1 MSGPRTRK
9 SHVPAIIPRYNSP
22 PFHSSPEY
30 LSLGRASGNITFQNW
45 PWRFAMKSTMM
56 TSRLL
61 LTGMLERAAKI
72 FPDVEIVS
80 VRPDSS
86 RHCSSYREVHQRAR
100 QLSAALQ
107 RAGIKDGDR
116 VATLMWNQREHLE
129 AYFGIPAVG
138 GVAHTLNLRLHPEE
152 IAYIVNHAED
162 RFLIVDSTL
171 LDIYEQFRPH
181 VKFER
186 VFVVEHGCGR
196 QSAGAEPYESF
207 LASTDGA
214 PDYPDLSE
222 EDAAAMCYTSGTTG
236 KPKGVLY
243 SHRALALHSM
253 AMALPDQLHFS
264 CYDTVL
270 PAMSMFHAN
279 AWGFPYAAALVGGKL
294 VFPGRNL
301 QPDALLDL
309 MEAEQVTLTGGVP
322 TVWLA
327 VLNALD
333 CHPGRWKLASGLRIV
348 VAGSAAPESMFRR
361 FDKFGVRVIQP
372 WGMTETSPL
381 ATVCHLKPQLEKRSE
396 DEMYAIRAKQGLPSP
411 FIETR
416 AICETGETPWDGVA
430 SGELHVRGPW
440 VAESYFKL
448 DRGDRWT
455 SDGWFRTGDV
465 VSIDAEGYIK
475 ITDRVKDLIKSGGE
489 WISSVDLE
497 NAIVAHTAVK
507 EAAVIAV
514 PHEKWVERPLAVV
527 VVKDGCQVSEPE
539 LRAFLARSFANWQ
552 LPDAIVF
559 VDELPHT
566 STGKLLKSKLRQ
578 EYQEWR
584 WERQPTVESA

>member
-1 MSGPRTRK
+1 
-9 SHVPAIIPRYNSP
+9 
-22 PFHSSPEY
+22 
-30 LSLGRASGNITFQNW
+30 
-45 PWRFAMKSTMM
+45 MKSTMM
-56 TSRLL
+56 SSPLL
-61 LTGMLERAAKI
+61 LSGMLDRAAKI
-72 FPDVEIVS
+72 FPEVEIVS
-80 VRPDSS
+80 VHPDGS
-86 RHCSSYREVHQRAR
+86 RHRTNYWEVQQRAR
-100 QLSAALQ
+100 GLSAALLE
-107 RAGIKDGDR
+107 AGISDGDR

-129 AYFGIPAVG
+129 AYFGIPAVRA
-138 GVAHTLNLRLHPEE
+138 VVHTLNLRLHPEE

-171 LDIYEQFRPH
+171 LDVFEKFRPH

-186 VFVVEHGCGR
+186 IFVVEHPGCGR
-196 QSAGAEPYESF
+196 EIEGGESYEAFIENAGEPEYPQVSED
-207 LASTDGA
+207 DG
-214 PDYPDLSE
+214 
-222 EDAAAMCYTSGTTG
+222 AAMCYTSGTTG
-236 KPKGVLY
+236 KPKGVVY
-243 SHRALALHSM
+243 SHRSLALHSL

-264 CYDTVL
+264 CYDTVF

-279 AWGFPYAAALVGGKL
+279 AWGFPYAATLAGSKL

-301 QPDALLDL
+301 QPETLLDL
-309 MEAEQVTLTGGVP
+309 MEAERVTLTGAVP

-333 CHPGRWKLASGLRIV
+333 CHPGRWKLAPGLRIA

-372 WGMTETSPL
+372 WGMTETAPL
-381 ATVCHLKPQLEKRSE
+381 ATVCHLKPHLEKQSE
-396 DEMYAIRAKQGLPSP
+396 EERYAIRAKQGLPSP

-416 AICETGETPWDGVA
+416 AMSEEGETPWDGVT

-440 VAESYFKL
+440 VASSYFKL
-448 DRGDRWT
+448 DPGDRWT

-465 VSIDAEGYIK
+465 VTIDPEGYVK

-497 NAIVAHTAVK
+497 NAIVAHEAIK

-514 PHEKWVERPLAVV
+514 PHPKWVERPLAVIV
-527 VVKDGCQVSEPE
+527 LKDGCEVCAAD
-539 LRAFLARSFANWQ
+539 LRIFLARTFASWQ
-552 LPDAIVF
+552 LPDAFVF

-578 EYQEWR
+578 KFQGWEWGASNPETR
-584 WERQPTVESA
+584 SSGGAAAHD